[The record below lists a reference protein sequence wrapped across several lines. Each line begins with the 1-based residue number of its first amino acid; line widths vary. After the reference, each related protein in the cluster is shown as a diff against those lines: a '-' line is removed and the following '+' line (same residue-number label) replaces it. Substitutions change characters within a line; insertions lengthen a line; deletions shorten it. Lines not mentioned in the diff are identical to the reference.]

1 MSLKIILT
9 RSLFIFFGFSLT
21 YALLLTIVGKA
32 SPDQLLRTIEKDL
45 GIAKPEVIGF
55 LPYWLIDK
63 VDKDYTKYITELTYF
78 GLTVNP
84 DGTILKYTKP
94 GEAEPG
100 WYALT
105 SGKFNPP
112 THIPTSLLIFNG
124 NQEEIYGLISQPAS
138 HAATLVAE
146 IQPLMA
152 QYGFESLN
160 LDIESFIDA
169 SHSGQILFTQFVRE
183 IKERLGKP
191 ITIDA
196 SPTDLVKTR
205 LIDLQ
210 AVEPYVERVVL
221 MTYDYHYSGSLVTGP
236 VSPAGGAGIESEF
249 DVETGI
255 IKALE
260 ILPPEKIILG
270 VPLYGYRWES
280 ITTNPRAATLPG
292 SGVVVSNRKAEE
304 FLDQC
309 ASCSA
314 QTETLAKEKYLIYPD
329 QETGTYYQLFY
340 PDSDATQAKV
350 LLATYYDIGGMAL
363 WALGYEGNTIL
374 EPLTNYK
381 SGSK

>member
-1 MSLKIILT
+1 MNLKQIIVPLFLIAI
-9 RSLFIFFGFSLT
+9 SFIISFAVLFIV
-21 YALLLTIVGKA
+21 VGKN
-32 SPDQLLRTIEKDL
+32 SPAKLIRTVETDL
-45 GIAKPEVIGF
+45 GLKGPQVIGF

-63 VDKDYTKYITELTYF
+63 ADKNYSPYITELTYF

-84 DGTILKYTKP
+84 DGSIQKYTNP

-105 SGKFNPP
+105 SGKFVPP
-112 THIPTSLLIFNG
+112 KDIPTSLLVFNG
-124 NQEEIYGLISQPAS
+124 NQDEIYGLIADPVS

-146 IQPLMA
+146 IQPLM
-152 QYGFESLN
+152 QEYGFASLN
-160 LDIESFIDA
+160 LDLESFVDA
-169 SHSGQILFTQFVRE
+169 SKSAQVQFTQFVRE
-183 IKERLGKP
+183 VRQRLNMP

-196 SPTDLVKTR
+196 SPTDLIRQR
-205 LIDLQ
+205 LIDLK
-210 AVEPYVERVVL
+210 AVEPYVDRVVL

-236 VSPAGGAGIESEF
+236 VAPSGGAGLESEF

-280 ITTNPRAATLPG
+280 ITTNARAATLPG
-292 SGVVVSNRKAEE
+292 SGVVISNRKAEE

-314 QTETLAKEKYLIYPD
+314 QTENLAKEKYLIYPD

-374 EPLTNYK
+374 EPLINYK

>member
-1 MSLKIILT
+1 
-9 RSLFIFFGFSLT
+9 
-21 YALLLTIVGKA
+21 
-32 SPDQLLRTIEKDL
+32 
-45 GIAKPEVIGF
+45 
-55 LPYWLIDK
+55 
-63 VDKDYTKYITELTYF
+63 
-78 GLTVNP
+78 
-84 DGTILKYTKP
+84 
-94 GEAEPG
+94 
-100 WYALT
+100 
-105 SGKFNPP
+105 
-112 THIPTSLLIFNG
+112 LIFNG